1 MQDDIMFKDDT
12 GKQMSNDLVSTHMT
26 RATTEYIDPLNKD
39 SKLGLG
45 TSSINKIVIESLQL
59 DGVEKLLEISG
70 NRGTSLGTLLHAYY
84 NNYQK

>member
-1 MQDDIMFKDDT
+1 MVVVAGVIVEVVIEVIEV
-12 GKQMSNDLVSTHMT
+12 LV
-26 RATTEYIDPLNKD
+26 ATIVVATPV
-39 SKLGLG
+39 
-45 TSSINKIVIESLQL
+45 VIESLQL